1 MLVIDASALVDL
13 LRGETNS
20 TRIAEFIADRGDDLH
35 APQLYDLETLNA
47 LRRAVLSGRLSQPR
61 ADDAVEDLI
70 GLPVQRHAHPALTRR
85 IWELRHNF
93 SAYDAAYL
101 ALTEVLAG
109 SGAALLTTDARLARA
124 VRKHSGVEVLLAA

>member
-1 MLVIDASALVDL
+1 MLVIDASAIVDL
-13 LRGETNS
+13 LRGEINS
-20 TRIAEFIADRGDDLH
+20 TRIAEHIADHGHDLH

-47 LRRAVLSGRLSQPR
+47 LRRAVLSRKLSLPR

-70 GLPVQRHAHPALTRR
+70 GLPIQRHAHPALTRR

-101 ALTEVLAG
+101 ALAEILSET
-109 SGAALLTTDARLARA
+109 GAALLTSDASFARA
-124 VRKHSGVEVLLAA
+124 ARKHSDVEVLLAA